1 MKSLVGKMFSRKGTG
16 FWLVLSQNPD
26 YGYCHLLGLDKDFN
40 VETTASY
47 QPHYVER
54 KKTVCW
60 INIEDIRFTNE
71 TQQANPVSGDRRE
84 KTSDLSAIL
93 YPTPS
98 HDGGSDRSR

>member
-1 MKSLVGKMFSRKGTG
+1 MSDTTKSLVGKMFSRRGTG

-54 KKTVCW
+54 KKTVRW

-71 TQQANPVSGDRRE
+71 EPIMCPHEETTICTITGDTVCVHCME
-84 KTSDLSAIL
+84 TLND
-93 YPTPS
+93 
-98 HDGGSDRSR
+98 